1 MDRHEEDEENE
12 GSFVLRLFEMA
23 VRDQV
28 GVARPQSGA
37 GGNRFGVSS

>member
-1 MDRHEEDEENE
+1 MDRQEEDEQNE
-12 GSFVLRLFEMA
+12 GSFVVPLFEMA

-28 GVARPQSGA
+28 GAARPQSGA